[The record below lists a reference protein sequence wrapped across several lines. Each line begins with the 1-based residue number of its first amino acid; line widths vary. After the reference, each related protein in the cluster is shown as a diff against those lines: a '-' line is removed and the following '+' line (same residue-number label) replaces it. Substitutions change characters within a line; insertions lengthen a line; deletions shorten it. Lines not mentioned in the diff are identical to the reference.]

1 MQDILYPIIE
11 HYIGTRVARVKRDDE
26 SVLFKTM
33 LGQGGRIEKNIEGDC
48 DLVINEE
55 KVGEIEDI
63 LFSIF
68 CEAKDQPPIEKYYEK
83 LLQLKEEHLNARS
96 TLLVDQLLLSI
107 EFLILN
113 MEIELKNPVDIGP
126 FYIFNY
132 KGEKQILVLN

>member
-11 HYIGTRVARVKRDDE
+11 HYIGTRVVRIKRDDD

-33 LGQGGRIEKNIEGDC
+33 LGQGGKIEKNIDGDW
-48 DLVINEE
+48 DLVIGEE

-68 CEAKDQPPIEKYYEK
+68 CESKDQPPIEKYYKK
-83 LLQLKEEHLNARS
+83 LLQLKEEHLNYRS
-96 TLLVDQLLLSI
+96 SLLVDQLVLSI

-113 MEIELKNPVDIGP
+113 MEIELKNPVDVGP